1 MKNEVI
7 VEFKG
12 KSEKGKARIKKHG
25 KKWRVIKESEHDRLF
40 SGPAVTLESVKCKC
54 MECSDFGKGWKWVI
68 GTDQAKDFKLVSV
81 VPVTWVSKVDW
92 FNDEI
97 I

>member
-25 KKWRVIKESEHDRLF
+25 KKWRVVKELSLIH
-40 SGPAVTLESVKCKC
+40 
-54 MECSDFGKGWKWVI
+54 I
-68 GTDQAKDFKLVSV
+68 
-81 VPVTWVSKVDW
+81 
-92 FNDEI
+92 
-97 I
+97 